1 MRKLSLLTSLLVLSF
16 TTTGF
21 AQQLQRTI
29 TGQVT
34 DDVTGEAI
42 SFPQITVGGTATTGA
57 ARTTTVIGTVGGEDG
72 RYSLD
77 VPARQVV
84 LIVQRIGYRSANVT
98 VPAGQAIVDIVLT
111 VDYLNVEELVVTG
124 RATETRRANLPNS
137 IGTVNGEEIQ
147 RVPNTTIDAAIVG
160 RVSGAIVASNSG
172 APGGGLQLEIRGPS
186 SINAAS
192 DPLYVVDGVIVSNV
206 AIPSNANV
214 ITGAASGSNP
224 SLVQDNLQN
233 RVSDINP
240 EDIETIEVLKGAAS
254 AAIYGAKAANG
265 VVIIT
270 TRRGGTGTPSLR
282 LGFVGGAYSL
292 SNTIGARA
300 FESPEEA
307 VAQWGPAAA
316 EFCTSSPCPYFD
328 NEEALAHRRD
338 FSWQGQAS
346 VSGGD
351 PQTFSYFGSL
361 LWRDD
366 AGIIDNTGFQ
376 RQSARANLT
385 PIVDGSFEMAINAN
399 VLHTNA
405 QRGLTNNDNNNV
417 SYYMVFQFSPSF
429 FDLSRQEDG
438 SFPRADFQGNGSNP
452 LQTAALLEN
461 DEDAWRYIF
470 STNID
475 WRLVDSDK
483 HTFQIVAPFGFDYFN
498 QNNRIFSPPE
508 IFWEPADG
516 LAGTAL
522 QSSSENTNLNVGANG
537 VWDWNIN
544 SGSRLTTAFGLGYER
559 VALTIDRIIGRNLTG
574 GKNKVDAATQVQI
587 RENQVVVEDFG
598 FYIQEELLALDDKL
612 LVGGSL
618 RWDQSSANANTTELF
633 MFPKGYAS
641 YRFANLG
648 RAISEVK
655 IRAAYGQSG
664 NRPQC
669 TALDGCQKFTSLT
682 LDSNIEAIPG
692 FQIQGQLG
700 APDLKPERT
709 AEFEFGA
716 DITGW
721 DGRLTLE
728 LTGYTQNITDMILD
742 QTVAPST
749 GFTSQVFNGGSMRSY
764 GFETTLG
771 VTPFVGQSFTW
782 ISRTTF
788 FLNRTEVTELP
799 IPPYRPASAGFGFSL
814 GTFYIEEGSSLT
826 QQVGTDPNCLG
837 QGDPD
842 PWCAQGAGLAT
853 LGNSQ
858 PDFVMAFANDFT
870 IAKNVNFYSLL
881 EWRQG
886 QTVVN
891 LTEFLYDLVLNTQDN
906 GVGQPVRPIEEC
918 NPNCT
923 GMERLEAFGQG
934 FAQEWVQPASFM
946 KVRELAL
953 TWDLPFRSGTF
964 QSIQLRVAGRN
975 LWTVTNYRGLDPEV
989 SNFGSRA
996 VGRSIDVAPFPP
1008 SRSFWAGFNVSI

>member
-42 SFPQITVGGTATTGA
+42 SFPQSTVGGTATTGA

-417 SYYMVFQFSPSF
+417 SYYMVFPFSPSF

>member
-1 MRKLSLLTSLLVLSF
+1 MRKLSLLTTLFLLTSVA
-16 TTTGF
+16 TGF
-21 AQQLQRTI
+21 AQQRTI
-29 TGQVT
+29 RGRVT
-34 DDVTGEAI
+34 DDITGEPI
-42 SFPQITVGGTATTGA
+42 SFPQLTVQGTAAMGRARGA
-57 ARTTTVIGTVGGEDG
+57 TSVGIVGGEDG
-72 RYSLD
+72 VYLLSG
-77 VPARQVV
+77 VPNAAFV
-84 LIVQRIGYRSANVT
+84 LLVQRIGYRSASVS
-98 VPAGQAIVDIVLT
+98 VSAGQDEVDVSLQ
-111 VDYLNVEELVVTG
+111 VDYLNVEALVVTG

-137 IGTVNGEEIQ
+137 IGTVSGEEIQ
-147 RVPNTTIDAAIVG
+147 RVPNVTVDAAIVG
-160 RVSGAIVASNSG
+160 RVSGAIISSNSG

-214 ITGAASGSNP
+214 ITAAGSGSNP
-224 SLVQDNLQN
+224 SLAQDNLQN
-233 RVSDINP
+233 RISDINP
-240 EDIETIEVLKGAAS
+240 EDIESIEVLKGAAS

-282 LGFVGGAYSL
+282 LGFTGGAYSL
-292 SNTIGARA
+292 SNTLGARA

-316 EFCTSSPCPYFD
+316 DFCPSSPCPFFD
-328 NEEALAHRRD
+328 NEEALAHRKD

-385 PIVDGSFEMAINAN
+385 PIVDGSFEMAINMN

-417 SYYMVFQFSPSF
+417 SYYMVFPFSPSF

-438 SFPRADFQGNGSNP
+438 SFPFADFQGNGSNP

-470 STNID
+470 STIID
-475 WRLVDSDK
+475 WRLLDNDK
-483 HTFQIVAPFGFDYFN
+483 HTFQIVAPFGFDYFL

-516 LAGTAL
+516 LAGTVL
-522 QSSSENTNLNVGANG
+522 QSNSENTNLNVGANG

-544 SGSRLTTAFGLGYER
+544 SGLRLTTAFGAGYER

-574 GKNKVDAATQVQI
+574 GKNKADAATQVQI
-587 RENQVVVEDFG
+587 RENQVLIEDFG

-612 LVGGSL
+612 LLGGSL
-618 RWDQSSANANTTELF
+618 RWDQSSANANTTKLF
-633 MFPKGYAS
+633 MFPKGYVS

-648 RAISEVK
+648 DAISEVK

-682 LDSNIEAIPG
+682 LDSNVEAIPG

-700 APDLKPERT
+700 APDLQPERT

-728 LTGYTQNITDMILD
+728 LTGYTQNITDLILD

-788 FLNRTEVTELP
+788 FLNRTEVTDLP

-826 QQVGTDPNCLG
+826 QQVGTDPNCVGL
-837 QGDPD
+837 GDPN
-842 PWCAQGAGLAT
+842 PNCAQGAGLAR
-853 LGNSQ
+853 LGNSN

-886 QTVVN
+886 QTIVN
-891 LTEFLYDLVLNTQDN
+891 LTEFLYDLALNTQDN

-923 GMERLEAFGQG
+923 GVERLAAFGQG
-934 FAQEWVQPASFM
+934 FAAQWVQPASFM

-953 TWDLPFRSGTF
+953 TWDLPIRSGTF
-964 QSIQLRVAGRN
+964 RSIQLTVAGRN

-1008 SRSFWAGFNVSI
+1008 SRSFWAGFNVSM